1 MLIDN
6 SCSANPVEIV
16 NHLPHNAG
24 HHLVIIPPMV
34 QVRAPTQ
41 PPSASQHRQ
50 LHILFR
56 HPGYDDCNN
65 VLFKLHASAL
75 DNDGQPGLFAQFAI
89 DVCVV
94 IAGNYVGRGWL
105 LLLRDGSDPI
115 DPTSTLCERSY
126 YYHLDAIDDPYAIVP
141 NFRQWTYPH
150 DRLPPHWQ
158 QVAPDSNTASSS
170 IALAPSNLTTALL
183 LRDGSCRLSGCREQL
198 QVAPVR
204 SRLVEGQRYVA
215 VQH

>member
-50 LHILFR
+50 LNILFR

-65 VLFKLHASAL
+65 VLFKLHVSAL

-94 IAGNYVGRGWL
+94 IAGITSAGAGFCYCGTAATR
-105 LLLRDGSDPI
+105 
-115 DPTSTLCERSY
+115 STLPARRANV
-126 YYHLDAIDDPYAIVP
+126 AIIII
-141 NFRQWTYPH
+141 
-150 DRLPPHWQ
+150 
-158 QVAPDSNTASSS
+158 SM
-170 IALAPSNLTTALL
+170 PSMIRMLLSQTSVSGLTRTTAFLHTGN
-183 LRDGSCRLSGCREQL
+183 R
-198 QVAPVR
+198 
-204 SRLVEGQRYVA
+204 
-215 VQH
+215 